1 LALLNLRDYFST
13 LKENQDEFTSS
24 KEEVVKETKSH
35 SKPLKPLRLDV
46 ARFEIEVVK
55 PHKDMRA
62 KFPKH
67 PDMVINKLSKLL
79 DKERNKTL
87 TLLEKV
93 SDFKHKLGIQ
103 EVKEEKKKSRK
114 RRSLEMCPEISPYL
128 LGPLYVK
135 QKNVPDLDPQGR
147 DFSLHFSENLE
158 VGGAWKPR
166 ECLARTKLAVLIPYR
181 NRTEHLRMFLHH
193 MHPIFQRQ
201 LLDYRIF
208 VVEQTPKEDFNR
220 GALMNIGYAEALKR
234 DDYDCFVFHDVD
246 LVPED
251 DRNTYEC
258 PISGP
263 KHMSV
268 AVNKWKY
275 RLQYKNYFGGVTA
288 LSRQQFKAINGFA
301 NSFYGWGGEDD
312 DLNHRIHNRNYTLNR
327 NPANIARFIMLK
339 HDKVSMNE
347 DLENMMEKSANNQLD
362 DEGLNTL
369 KYSVVQSEDLP
380 LYTWILADL
389 PPAPPKKPKSWF
401 DQIRNKA
408 KEAGNYIGGGLAK
421 KVADTAV
428 KFAAN
433 RDEEEEEMKD
443 HMY

>member
-1 LALLNLRDYFST
+1 
-13 LKENQDEFTSS
+13 
-24 KEEVVKETKSH
+24 
-35 SKPLKPLRLDV
+35 
-46 ARFEIEVVK
+46 
-55 PHKDMRA
+55 M
-62 KFPKH
+62 
-67 PDMVINKLSKLL
+67 KLL
-79 DKERNKTL
+79 TFCRRNTEVNFIFRTL

-251 DRNTYEC
+251 DRY
-258 PISGP
+258 S
-263 KHMSV
+263 
-268 AVNKWKY
+268 
-275 RLQYKNYFGGVTA
+275 
-288 LSRQQFKAINGFA
+288 
-301 NSFYGWGGEDD
+301 
-312 DLNHRIHNRNYTLNR
+312 
-327 NPANIARFIMLK
+327 
-339 HDKVSMNE
+339 
-347 DLENMMEKSANNQLD
+347 SA
-362 DEGLNTL
+362 
-369 KYSVVQSEDLP
+369 
-380 LYTWILADL
+380 
-389 PPAPPKKPKSWF
+389 
-401 DQIRNKA
+401 
-408 KEAGNYIGGGLAK
+408 
-421 KVADTAV
+421 
-428 KFAAN
+428 
-433 RDEEEEEMKD
+433 
-443 HMY
+443 